1 MSHSDIYFQTLKVT
15 TFSRARCLYLI
26 MSIMKSNQHLQ
37 QINSTIFFWIP
48 DIGCKNRGDEDSKI
62 PTHLSKQSIPYR
74 LFKLK
79 TVGKLGETQLL

>member
-1 MSHSDIYFQTLKVT
+1 
-15 TFSRARCLYLI
+15 

-62 PTHLSKQSIPYR
+62 PTHLSKQSIPHR

-79 TVGKLGETQLL
+79 TVGKLGETQLLWGFWSSQEHTGGLGRESASMSGLDF

>member
-1 MSHSDIYFQTLKVT
+1 MSHSDIYSQPLKVT
-15 TFSRARCLYLI
+15 TFSRARCLYL

-37 QINSTIFFWIP
+37 QINSKIFFWIS
-48 DIGCKNRGDEDSKI
+48 DIAYKNRDDEDGKI